1 MNIEEFHCFKV
12 DETCELRTF
21 VEQELQRIHAHITTY
36 KEGNAYFQFTCATED
51 IDKRKE
57 VLLLDKVDSIEWL
70 CYTIALVYIF
80 NFTGWEVIHWPCS
93 QTYDW
98 STWNWNPKIWL

>member
-21 VEQELQRIHAHITTY
+21 VEQELQRVHAHSTTY

-57 VLLLDKVDSIEWL
+57 VLLLDKVESDSIECMVVL
-70 CYTIALVYIF
+70 
-80 NFTGWEVIHWPCS
+80 HCS
-93 QTYDW
+93 LY
-98 STWNWNPKIWL
+98 L